1 LFKRNVE
8 QELAT
13 YDIEESSPFNGLIL
27 LIILYFMPKC
37 SMNQIACALYL
48 VRFSK
53 ILSKLLNKEE
63 EIEFLKIVPGW
74 ELGNLDAMLVPYI
87 NQKYDTRFI
96 RGIKELYAK
105 GLIQIEGDSVQLI
118 SSIEFSSDNETIKRI
133 QIKAY
138 YASLVVMRTNV
149 VQLNE
154 QISRIVGE
162 EQWGNFSSSTVS
174 Q

>member
-1 LFKRNVE
+1 MLKRNIE

-27 LIILYFMPKC
+27 LIILNFMPRC

-63 EIEFLKIVPGW
+63 EIEFIKNVPGW
-74 ELGNLDAMLVPYI
+74 EFGNLDSMLVPYI
-87 NQKYDTRFI
+87 NQKYDARFI
-96 RGIKELYAK
+96 RGIKELFAK

-118 SSIEFSSDNETIKRI
+118 SPIELSTNNETIKRI
-133 QIKAY
+133 QNKAY

-149 VQLNE
+149 AQLNK

-162 EQWGNFSSSTVS
+162 EQWENVSSLTVS